1 MAQIISSLTLSMA
14 FLEVDITEFH
24 YMMLSGAPTNLF
36 EMAEYDQFS
45 VAEISM
51 SVFKPASMME
61 STWFAA
67 SCSAEMSCQRR

>member
-24 YMMLSGAPTNLF
+24 YMMLSGAPTILF
-36 EMAEYDQFS
+36 EMADYDQFS

-51 SVFKPASMME
+51 SVFKPACMME

-67 SCSAEMSCQRR
+67 SCFAEMS